1 MGADIAGFSVWRCPY
16 PWGAVRRHGKDRFA
30 GKPAPVPTGKFP
42 EESDAVA
49 AARVSKT
56 LSRLE
61 NGHLGNTKGIGSGV
75 VAFRTTSDPAT
86 PVATNGGN
94 SEISMRRS
102 PSGTTT
108 GAKNGEHERV
118 RAITGS
124 FDDLVRE
131 RMAREPTFGDALRQ
145 EALESIQTGD
155 AETGQ
160 SILWKYFGAES
171 SAETSTPALAG
182 AK

>member
-1 MGADIAGFSVWRCPY
+1 
-16 PWGAVRRHGKDRFA
+16 
-30 GKPAPVPTGKFP
+30 
-42 EESDAVA
+42 
-49 AARVSKT
+49 
-56 LSRLE
+56 
-61 NGHLGNTKGIGSGV
+61 
-75 VAFRTTSDPAT
+75 
-86 PVATNGGN
+86 VATNGGN

-108 GAKNGEHERV
+108 GAKNVEHERV

-145 EALESIQTGD
+145 EALESLQTGD
-155 AETGQ
+155 AATGQ
-160 SILWKYFGAES
+160 SILRKYFGAES